1 MDVSNWVLN
10 LVLPPVEREFQDLY
24 RELVTRA
31 HARSYIL
38 AEVQDLLGSLNG
50 KDFEQ
55 AVRHAPEV
63 SLAPFEANYLAAM
76 IEYAAKLK
84 GTIPPA
90 WTKAVP
96 ALERPW
102 FASSLTSLRLYLLT
116 NSPPPFR
123 RRNLFVDSSVG
134 QRV

>member
-1 MDVSNWVLN
+1 
-10 LVLPPVEREFQDLY
+10 
-24 RELVTRA
+24 
-31 HARSYIL
+31 
-38 AEVQDLLGSLNG
+38 
-50 KDFEQ
+50 
-55 AVRHAPEV
+55 
-63 SLAPFEANYLAAM
+63 M
-76 IEYAAKLK
+76 IEYAATLK
-84 GTIPPA
+84 GTFPPA
-90 WTKAVP
+90 WTKEVP